1 MRLTFLVPERQIRGP
16 EVGCGAEPT
25 APPHCRPMGGARQAD
40 EGLDPDR
47 ARNVLACS
55 RHGGPAEATRKH
67 RPTWSLS
74 AQVTTARAE
83 DWAHWRWTTCSV
95 ALRGMC
101 LSRVTVSGVLLSR
114 SLFSRIWH
122 WSWKLFFSPK
132 ANKTKMLQ
140 NRVSPAETLE
150 PALTVEAALPWR
162 LGASAGRTAVRPRT
176 AEEAAG
182 AEGWRSA
189 DETSFDG
196 FDGFNGF
203 STECALAPASA
214 SPLTQSLLSQDPDPA
229 TLDHAHPAALAGRVE
244 ARPGMFPLA
253 PVVMR
258 EPGC

>member
-1 MRLTFLVPERQIRGP
+1 MEPQCPGDNGESRGLGTLEMDDVLRRTPRDVPFTRHSLCSQGL
-16 EVGCGAEPT
+16 CL
-25 APPHCRPMGGARQAD
+25 PPG
-40 EGLDPDR
+40 
-47 ARNVLACS
+47 V
-55 RHGGPAEATRKH
+55 
-67 RPTWSLS
+67 
-74 AQVTTARAE
+74 
-83 DWAHWRWTTCSV
+83 
-95 ALRGMC
+95 
-101 LSRVTVSGVLLSR
+101 GVLLSR